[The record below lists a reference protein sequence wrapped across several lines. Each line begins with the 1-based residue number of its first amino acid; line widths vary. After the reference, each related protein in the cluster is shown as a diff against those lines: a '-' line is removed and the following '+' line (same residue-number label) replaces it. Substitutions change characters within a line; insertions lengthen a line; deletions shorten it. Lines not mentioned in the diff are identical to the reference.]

1 MFDEKLRLVNDLD
14 LWFRLYSQN
23 FVLHFLPL
31 PVTKGRVHAKQIS
44 RSIGFSYH
52 NPEQDMIWTR
62 SLQWLK
68 DNHPD
73 NAELFCLFG
82 REAIMK
88 TRYDEGRDA
97 FAFVMGLNP
106 EKKAALQREQ
116 AVLLV
121 KARAIAFA
129 KKVYLALF
137 VR

>member
-1 MFDEKLRLVNDLD
+1 
-14 LWFRLYSQN
+14 
-23 FVLHFLPL
+23 
-31 PVTKGRVHAKQIS
+31 
-44 RSIGFSYH
+44 
-52 NPEQDMIWTR
+52 MIWTR

-88 TRYDEGRDA
+88 TRYDEGCDA
-97 FAFVMGLNP
+97 FAFAMSLKP
-106 EKKAALQREQ
+106 DEKSVLQREQ
-116 AVLLV
+116 AVLLLKSRV
-121 KARAIAFA
+121 IALA